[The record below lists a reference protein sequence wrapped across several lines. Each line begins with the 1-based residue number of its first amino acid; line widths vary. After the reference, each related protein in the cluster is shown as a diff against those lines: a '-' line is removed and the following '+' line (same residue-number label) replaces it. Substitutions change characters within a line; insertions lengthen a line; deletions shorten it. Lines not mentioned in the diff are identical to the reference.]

1 MAIEDRR
8 ERLRIALQG
17 GATTDTLGRD
27 IDLLNIAKLEDARAN
42 AAVEIKQGNIKAVI
56 ESKQAAYKDLSDKF
70 ADIIKAQIGAQSA
83 LSVQALKN
91 IQEANKQLTTYD
103 DKAKKVVQKLV
114 RDQNLNL
121 PGEQQSK
128 LNAIRSAVVNQ
139 FTKGDASDQ
148 NALRQML
155 HFAAAEMSP
164 PRTVEQLEQE
174 LIDTSTADVVSK
186 INNARGAGTTFNKNL
201 ASVAREKNALM
212 KEVGRFSGTGSLM
225 RALEKADFSG
235 SGVTPQDF
243 EELNRTIDDL
253 NQSELAERKRQV
265 GGDVGQLV
273 SDLNSEPQ
281 VRRIIEKY
289 NLNQRQRTQL
299 ALQIATGSERSL
311 ERFLSKIE
319 NQRLEEQDV
328 DFAQRRE
335 QDPVE
340 RLTEED
346 MAEDEGFEAF
356 ADRLEQQIASERQQ
370 EEMPSEEPAMPAD
383 YKSMAQIK
391 SGMQRLIS
399 QMTKDRGG
407 GLESL
412 SADEMQMV
420 KDIFREQMF
429 MRRQMGEIDEAENI
443 DDLIEYLESTPID
456 RKVTGSLEGDPE
468 YGQTLAE
475 QDEIGPDLSGEQL
488 SVSPKTSDFE
498 APVASRTAS
507 EISESMSEQPRQKMS
522 MEQLDSLPERSRMVS
537 PMLDAK
543 RQSLMRKLMPGL
555 AGGEAGKSGSE
566 VKMIRPTDSAVAA
579 SPDTSEEQAKKIRK
593 MNQNRQIMMDKLNT
607 KSGD

>member
-17 GATTDTLGRD
+17 GATTETLGRD
-27 IDLLNIAKLEDARAN
+27 IDLLNIAKLEDAKST
-42 AAVEIKQGNIKAVI
+42 AAAKIKQGNIEAVI
-56 ESKQAAYKDLSDKF
+56 KSKQAAYKDLSDKF

-121 PGEQQSK
+121 PGEQQNK
-128 LNAIRSAVVNQ
+128 LNAIRAAVVNQ

-174 LIDTSTADVVSK
+174 LIDTSSADVVDK
-186 INNARGAGTTFNKNL
+186 INNARSAETTFNKNL

-225 RALEKADFSG
+225 RALEKANFSG

-243 EELNRTIDDL
+243 EELNATIDEL
-253 NQSELAERKRQV
+253 NQSELAERRRQV
-265 GGDVGQLV
+265 GGDVGQLI

-281 VRRIIEKY
+281 VRRIIDKY

-311 ERFLSKIE
+311 ERFLSKLE
-319 NQRLEEQDV
+319 NQRLEREDA

-335 QDPVE
+335 QAPLE

-346 MAEDEGFEAF
+346 G
-356 ADRLEQQIASERQQ
+356 LEQQIASERQQ
-370 EEMPSEEPAMPAD
+370 QEMPAEETAMPAD

-429 MRRQMGEIDEAENI
+429 MRRQMGEIDEAEDI
-443 DDLIEYLESTPID
+443 DSLIEYLESTPID

-468 YGQTLAE
+468 FGQTLAE
-475 QDEIGPDLSGEQL
+475 QDEVDPRSSSERLISDTKQ
-488 SVSPKTSDFE
+488 TSLE
-498 APVASRTAS
+498 APTPQRTVS
-507 EISESMSEQPRQKMS
+507 EILESMKDEPMS
-522 MEQLDSLPERSRMVS
+522 MEQSDSLPERSSMVS
-537 PMLDAK
+537 PMLDAR
-543 RQSLMRKLMPGL
+543 RQSLMRKLRPEMVGQE
-555 AGGEAGKSGSE
+555 AGGAASTIN
-566 VKMIRPTDSAVAA
+566 MIKPKESAVAA
-579 SPDTSEEQAKKIRK
+579 SPDTSEAQVER
-593 MNQNRQIMMDKLNT
+593 QNAMDELG
-607 KSGD
+607 SRP

>member
-17 GATTDTLGRD
+17 GATTETLGRD
-27 IDLLNIAKLEDARAN
+27 IDLLNIAKLEDAKST
-42 AAVEIKQGNIKAVI
+42 AAAKIKQGNIEAVI
-56 ESKQAAYKDLSDKF
+56 KSKQAAYKDLSDKF

-121 PGEQQSK
+121 PGEQQNK
-128 LNAIRSAVVNQ
+128 LNAIRAAVVNQ

-174 LIDTSTADVVSK
+174 LIDTSSADVVDK
-186 INNARGAGTTFNKNL
+186 INNARSAETTFNKNL

-225 RALEKADFSG
+225 RALEKANFSG

-243 EELNRTIDDL
+243 EELNATIDEL
-253 NQSELAERKRQV
+253 NQSELAERRRQV
-265 GGDVGQLV
+265 GGDVGQLI

-281 VRRIIEKY
+281 VRRIIDKY

-311 ERFLSKIE
+311 ERFLSKLE
-319 NQRLEEQDV
+319 NQRLEREDA

-335 QDPVE
+335 QAPLE

-370 EEMPSEEPAMPAD
+370 QEMPAEETAMPAD

-429 MRRQMGEIDEAENI
+429 MRRQMGEIDEAEDI
-443 DDLIEYLESTPID
+443 DSLIEYLESTPID
-456 RKVTGSLEGDPE
+456 RKVTGSLEGDPGF
-468 YGQTLAE
+468 GQTLAE
-475 QDEIGPDLSGEQL
+475 QDEVDPGSSSERLISDTKQ
-488 SVSPKTSDFE
+488 TSLE
-498 APVASRTAS
+498 APTPQRTVS
-507 EISESMSEQPRQKMS
+507 EILESMKDEPMS
-522 MEQLDSLPERSRMVS
+522 MEQSDSLPERSSMVS
-537 PMLDAK
+537 PMLDAR
-543 RQSLMRKLMPGL
+543 RQSLMRKLRPEMAGQE
-555 AGGEAGKSGSE
+555 AGGAASTIN
-566 VKMIRPTDSAVAA
+566 MIKPKESAVAA
-579 SPDTSEEQAKKIRK
+579 SPDTSEAQAERIRQANKKRK
-593 MNQNRQIMMDKLNT
+593 NAMDELGSQ
-607 KSGD
+607 SGY

>member
-17 GATTDTLGRD
+17 GATTETLGRD
-27 IDLLNIAKLEDARAN
+27 IDLLNIAKLEDAKST
-42 AAVEIKQGNIKAVI
+42 AAAKIKQGNIEAVI
-56 ESKQAAYKDLSDKF
+56 KSKQAAYKDLSDKF

-121 PGEQQSK
+121 PGEQQNK
-128 LNAIRSAVVNQ
+128 LNAIRAAVVNQ

-174 LIDTSTADVVSK
+174 LIDTSSADVVDK
-186 INNARGAGTTFNKNL
+186 INNARSAETTFNKNL

-225 RALEKADFSG
+225 RALEKANFSG

-243 EELNRTIDDL
+243 EELNATIDEL
-253 NQSELAERKRQV
+253 NQSELAERRRQV
-265 GGDVGQLV
+265 GGDVGQLI

-281 VRRIIEKY
+281 VRRIIDKY

-311 ERFLSKIE
+311 ERFLSKLE
-319 NQRLEEQDV
+319 NQRLEREDA

-335 QDPVE
+335 QAPLE

-346 MAEDEGFEAF
+346 G
-356 ADRLEQQIASERQQ
+356 LEQQIASERQQ
-370 EEMPSEEPAMPAD
+370 QEMPAEETAMPAD

-429 MRRQMGEIDEAENI
+429 MRRQMGEIDEAEDI
-443 DDLIEYLESTPID
+443 DSLIEYLESTPID

-468 YGQTLAE
+468 FGQTLAE
-475 QDEIGPDLSGEQL
+475 QDEVDPRSSSERLISDTKQ
-488 SVSPKTSDFE
+488 TSLE
-498 APVASRTAS
+498 A
-507 EISESMSEQPRQKMS
+507 
-522 MEQLDSLPERSRMVS
+522 
-537 PMLDAK
+537 
-543 RQSLMRKLMPGL
+543 
-555 AGGEAGKSGSE
+555 
-566 VKMIRPTDSAVAA
+566 
-579 SPDTSEEQAKKIRK
+579 
-593 MNQNRQIMMDKLNT
+593 
-607 KSGD
+607 